1 MTPTREQIIEGRD
14 EALEHLHIRPS
25 EWEQMSH
32 EKRRNRVVFEAH
44 STPLNRVAAM
54 TIADAERALASG
66 LGFMPWHVTVVMIG
80 LINPLR
86 ASDHTLQA

>member
-14 EALEHLHIRPS
+14 EALLHLHIRPS

-44 STPLNRVAAM
+44 STPLNRVAAI
-54 TIADAERALASG
+54 TVADAERALG
-66 LGFMPWHVTVVMIG
+66 LGVGPLQWHFTLMALAWI
-80 LINPLR
+80 
-86 ASDHTLQA
+86 SDYTLQG

>member
-32 EKRRNRVVFEAH
+32 EKRRNRALFEARR
-44 STPLNRVAAM
+44 SPLSLAAARTVAH
-54 TIADAERALASG
+54 AERSLAAGIGG
-66 LGFMPWHVTVVMIG
+66 LPWHTALLSMAW
-80 LINPLR
+80 INPLR
-86 ASDHTLQA
+86 ASDYTLQA

>member
-32 EKRRNRVVFEAH
+32 EKRRNRVVLEAH
-44 STPLNRVAAM
+44 STPLNKVAAM
-54 TIADAERALASG
+54 TVADAERALAAG
-66 LGFMPWHVTVVMIG
+66 LGGIPWHATVMTIG
-80 LINPLR
+80 FINPLR
-86 ASDHTLQA
+86 ASDYTLQA

>member
-44 STPLNRVAAM
+44 ATPANRAAAI
-54 TIADAERALASG
+54 TVADAERALG
-66 LGFMPWHVTVVMIG
+66 LGVGPLQWHFTLMTMAW
-80 LINPLR
+80 INPLR
-86 ASDHTLQA
+86 ASDYILQA